1 MPYFTLLSL
10 MKLLGI
16 PHERAWN
23 ESMHQ
28 YQIGRIAT
36 DALPDSQGCHLTLI
50 AYKLSFCRAE
60 DTQQVPLL
68 SSSRLTYLI
77 PLEYDHRIDYRRCN
91 IK

>member
-1 MPYFTLLSL
+1 
-10 MKLLGI
+10 MKLPGI
-16 PHERAWN
+16 PHEPAWN
-23 ESMHQ
+23 ESMCQ

-77 PLEYDHRIDYRRCN
+77 PLEYGYRIDYRRCN

>member
-1 MPYFTLLSL
+1 MP
-10 MKLLGI
+10 GI
-16 PHERAWN
+16 PHEPAWN
-23 ESMHQ
+23 ESMCQ

-60 DTQQVPLL
+60 DTRQVPLL
-68 SSSRLTYLI
+68 SSSRLAPLT
-77 PLEYDHRIDYRRCN
+77 PLEYDCDVAYIRYN